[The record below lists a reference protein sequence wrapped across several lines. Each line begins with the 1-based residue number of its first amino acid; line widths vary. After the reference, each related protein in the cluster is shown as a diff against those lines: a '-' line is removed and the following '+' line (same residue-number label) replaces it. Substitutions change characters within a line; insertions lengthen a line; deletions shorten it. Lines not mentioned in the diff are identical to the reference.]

1 MKICKSLDGS
11 TGLNA
16 HKFNEMKKIITHAGT
31 FHADELL
38 ALATYQYFG
47 DRSFD
52 FMDVE
57 RKFQVSEF
65 ELADPEIVI
74 IDMGRSYDPSL
85 GNFDHHQEANLPASN
100 LLVLRHFV
108 PEGRFRDL
116 LEQYLFQY
124 VSDCDLGGE
133 KSTAPTLTSII
144 RGLNNLKT
152 DSYELAFRAAQTAL
166 LSAIATANA
175 RIESE
180 DRWAEV
186 EKIGKVAITDS
197 TQHIVGWHELAEED
211 GILLLVTPNQ
221 RGGYQVTSRSTDIF
235 VIPEDSRQTFR
246 HNSGF
251 LAAYPTKEDAVDH
264 SMSF

>member
-1 MKICKSLDGS
+1 
-11 TGLNA
+11 
-16 HKFNEMKKIITHAGT
+16 MKKIITHAGT

-38 ALATYQYFG
+38 ALATYHYFAHPG
-47 DRSFD
+47 FAGFD
-52 FMDVE
+52 FYNIEEFE

-74 IDMGRSYDPSL
+74 IDMGRSFDPAL
-85 GNFDHHQEANLPASN
+85 GNFDHHQDSSLPASN

-116 LEQYLFQY
+116 LEGYLFKY

-144 RGLNNLKT
+144 RGLNNFPHANA
-152 DSYELAFRAAQTAL
+152 YELAFRVAQTAL
-166 LSAIATANA
+166 LSAVSTAEA
-175 RIESE
+175 RMRSE
-180 DRWAEV
+180 AQWAKV
-186 EKIGKVAITDS
+186 EKISKVAITDS
-197 TQHIVGWHELAEED
+197 TEHIVGWHELAEAD

-221 RGGYQVTSRSTDIF
+221 RGGYQITSRSTDVF
-235 VIPEDSRQTFR
+235 VIPSDSRQTFR

-251 LAAYPTKEDAVDH
+251 LAAYATKEDAVNH
-264 SMSF
+264 AMSL

>member
-1 MKICKSLDGS
+1 M
-11 TGLNA
+11 
-16 HKFNEMKKIITHAGT
+16 KIITHAGT

-38 ALATYQYFG
+38 ALATYQYFAHPG
-47 DRSFD
+47 FTSFSVN
-52 FMDVE
+52 DVAKFE
-57 RKFQVSEF
+57 RKFQVSEL
-65 ELADPEIVI
+65 EMADPEIVI
-74 IDMGRSYDPSL
+74 IDLGRSYDPTL
-85 GNFDHHQEANLPASN
+85 GNFDHHQDQNLPASN
-100 LLVLRHFV
+100 ILVLRHFV

-116 LEQYLFQY
+116 LAEYLFKY

-144 RGLNNLKT
+144 RGLNNF
-152 DSYELAFRAAQTAL
+152 SHANAYELAFRAAQTAL
-166 LSAIATANA
+166 LSAIATAEA

-180 DRWAEV
+180 GRWAVV

-221 RGGYQVTSRSTDIF
+221 RGGYQITSRSTDVF
-235 VIPEDSRQTFR
+235 VIPEDPRQTFR

-251 LAAYPTKEDAVDH
+251 LAAYATKEDAVDH
-264 SMSF
+264 AMSL